1 MNGNGY
7 RMGLAVILNADINDY
22 SVTNGKFDGFK
33 VLVHS
38 PDEFP
43 NVADRG
49 FVIGPGFETFVGVK
63 VATAYSTDD
72 VGNKVSLK
80 KRKCHVEG
88 QLSLFIFK
96 VYFFK
101 SKTKCRVPQPTY
113 NCRN

>member
-1 MNGNGY
+1 VNGNGY
-7 RMGLAVILNADINDY
+7 RMGLALILNADINDY

-88 QLSLFIFK
+88 QFSIFIL
-96 VYFFK
+96 
-101 SKTKCRVPQPTY
+101 
-113 NCRN
+113 